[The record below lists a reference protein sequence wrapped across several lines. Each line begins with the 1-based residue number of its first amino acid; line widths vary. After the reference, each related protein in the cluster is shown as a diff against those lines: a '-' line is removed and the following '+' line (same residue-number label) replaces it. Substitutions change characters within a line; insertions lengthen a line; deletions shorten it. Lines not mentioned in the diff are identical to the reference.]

1 MYIYQP
7 IEFNGTSL
15 LTSNFLAVD
24 FDSQNGPVATRVF
37 DPVEAAVTE
46 LGDRD
51 VRAQPKGAFWQLN
64 VVLRNINQSDHETM
78 LDVFDE
84 EAGLVVLK
92 ARDNAEPA
100 AVVWRVNV
108 RVVRIERLGRAWGHF
123 RVTLRVPDPTWQ
135 EDVQTSQNTANMSG
149 ATQAFSLVNNGNR
162 STRPAF
168 TVSADAVKGDYIDDY
183 AEALR
188 GVIWNGAEVGITD
201 YPVEIVNDTGAIDH
215 AAIVTDTER
224 ADIDDI
230 GDIDATQTTIVYD
243 TGRNGNLP
251 TRGMAMIE
259 SEQISYT
266 GGGGGA
272 SGTLTGVTRGVGGTT
287 GAIHL
292 DGVAISASFG
302 LLNGDDIRV
311 WDNDVEV
318 ARWID
323 GANTTTLKVWIN
335 VSMPARIRLTLRA
348 AITAGVPADGGQ
360 LEFNESIARLPE
372 RGFIFFDISNELIS
386 YRGKSGKFIQNIERG
401 AWGSTAAINAINAT
415 GHFAAHVFVVG
426 SGKALADG
434 SAPDAV
440 TRRPAIQLAGS
451 DNDTWMWGDTVDD
464 GDTVFYDPDEPR
476 RTAMWR
482 PDDTF
487 AADNL
492 AQGLRAEVTT
502 NRLVWE
508 DSAVDGKKPLTPRY
522 AIELPQGAVQPTTL
536 TFDVQQRADHMI
548 NVYFKDTDG
557 RLFLGQSYHDVDD
570 TGLTNTTLSVS
581 PNTIDLKGL
590 VVEGIRASVCGNGEA
605 DDDVDVTGVISVR
618 QQVILDQE
626 TEIKELHLLLRKVGA
641 GDSFTFAVRIRD
653 NTGSDPSQGRIMV
666 TFDTGPTSAGDLT
679 IGRIRYGFQSNGGD
693 FTLPAGT
700 YWIEIDT
707 TVYGSGTFQ
716 IARGKPSTKHLLTH
730 SGLGFGT
737 DPMWFRIIHTERRP
751 GPIQPESDVL
761 NNALISDFDEL
772 EFKCGVSRPDVHR
785 FSGFASTVMYHC
797 VGTIN
802 NATTGQNI
810 AINKWIELSPA
821 QLVIDCDARTVI
833 YTEGN
838 TVYPIPA
845 AIAPDDLAQWLR
857 LARGS
862 NSMNYNEDNMANT
875 DLISVY
881 RGKKV

>member
-7 IEFNGTSL
+7 TEFNGTSL
-15 LTSNFLAVD
+15 LTSNFIAVD
-24 FDSQNGPVATRVF
+24 FDPQNGPVATRVF
-37 DPVEAAVTE
+37 DPVEAEVTE

-64 VVLRNINQSDHETM
+64 IVLRNTTQADHETM
-78 LDVFDE
+78 LNVFDE
-84 EAGLVVLK
+84 EAGLVLLK
-92 ARDNAEPA
+92 ARDNAEPT
-100 AVVWRVNV
+100 AVVWRVSV

-135 EDVQTSQNTANMSG
+135 EDTQTSQNTANMSG
-149 ATQAFSLVNNGNR
+149 ATQAFSLANNGNR

-168 TVSADAVKGDYIDDY
+168 TISADTVKADYIDDY

-188 GVIWNGAEVGITD
+188 GVIFSSAEVGITD
-201 YPVEIVNDTGAIDH
+201 YPIEIVEDTGAIDH
-215 AAIVTDTER
+215 SIIVKDSER

-243 TGRNGNLP
+243 TGRNGNLL
-251 TRGMAMIE
+251 TRGMALIE
-259 SEQISYT
+259 TEQISYT
-266 GGGGGA
+266 GGGGAG
-272 SGTLTGVTRGVGGTT
+272 SGTLTGVTRGIGGTT
-287 GAIHL
+287 AAIHL
-292 DGVAISASFG
+292 DGVAIHASFG
-302 LLNGDDIRV
+302 LANGDDIRV

-318 ARWID
+318 ARWLD
-323 GANTTTLKVWIN
+323 GANTSSLKVWIN
-335 VSMPARIRLTLRA
+335 VSMPARIQLTLRA
-348 AITAGVPADGGQ
+348 AITAGSPADGGQ
-360 LEFNESIARLPE
+360 LEFNEFIARLPE
-372 RGFIFFDISNELIS
+372 RGFIFFNTSNELIS

-415 GHFAAHVFVVG
+415 GHFAAHVFVV
-426 SGKALADG
+426 SNGKALADG
-434 SAPDAV
+434 SAPDAI

-451 DNDTWMWGDTVDD
+451 DNDTWMWGDTADD

-487 AADNL
+487 ASDNL

-502 NRLVWE
+502 NRLAWE
-508 DSAVDGKKPLTPRY
+508 DSFVDGGKPLTPRY
-522 AIELPQGAVQPTTL
+522 VIDLPQGTIGPTSL
-536 TFDVQQRADHMI
+536 TFDVQQRADHI
-548 NVYFKDTDG
+548 ISVYFKDVDG
-557 RLFLGQSYHDVDD
+557 RLFRAQSYHDVDEA
-570 TGLTNTTLSVS
+570 GLTNTTLT
-581 PNTIDLKGL
+581 PNAISLKGL
-590 VVEGIRASVCGNGEA
+590 VVEGVRASVCGNDEE
-605 DDDVDVTGVISVR
+605 DDDVSVNGVISVR
-618 QQVILDQE
+618 QLMILDQE
-626 TEIKELHLLLRKVGA
+626 TEIKELHLNLRKAGA
-641 GDSFTFAVRIRD
+641 GDSFTFAVRIKD

-666 TFDTGPTSAGDLT
+666 TFDTGPTTAAGLT
-679 IGRIRYGFQSNGGD
+679 TGAFVRYGFQSNGGD
-693 FTLPAGT
+693 FVLPAGT

-707 TVYGSGTFQ
+707 TAHSSGTFE

-730 SGLGFGT
+730 SSLGNGT

-751 GPIQPESDVL
+751 GPVQPESDTL
-761 NNALISDFDEL
+761 DRASISDFDEL